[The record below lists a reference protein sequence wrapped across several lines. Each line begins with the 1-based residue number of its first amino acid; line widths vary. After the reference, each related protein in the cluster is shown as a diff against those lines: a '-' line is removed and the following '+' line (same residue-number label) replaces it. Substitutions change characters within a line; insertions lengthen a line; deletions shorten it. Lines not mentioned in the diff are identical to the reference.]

1 MTVRHTFK
9 HTHTHTH
16 TLTLIYKHSAEKLRE
31 DSEITRIFGGQL
43 RTQLVCPDC
52 AKTTV
57 YFEYH
62 RSVRALTSS
71 PLVTIG
77 LWDRI
82 CFLKKFLKLVFL
94 YINFPSYFFETFMT
108 LNHICMIVFILSL
121 FVSVSLSICLSLS
134 HTHTLSLSLCFS
146 LCPSLLSLYIS
157 LCLSLF
163 VCLSHCITVSLFHLD
178 PRLMRISPRTDC
190 FVYNIHFLVRIHLFK
205 MIQLSPN

>member
-77 LWDRI
+77 LRDRI

-121 FVSVSLSICLSLS
+121 FVSVCLSLT
-134 HTHTLSLSLCFS
+134 HTHTLSLTLFLSLSFS
-146 LCPSLLSLYIS
+146 PLSLYLSLSLS
-157 LCLSLF
+157 LCLSVSLH
-163 VCLSHCITVSLFHLD
+163 HCIT
-178 PRLMRISPRTDC
+178 
-190 FVYNIHFLVRIHLFK
+190 
-205 MIQLSPN
+205 LSS

>member
-62 RSVRALTSS
+62 RSVRALTS
-71 PLVTIG
+71 PPP
-77 LWDRI
+77 
-82 CFLKKFLKLVFL
+82 FLKLVFL
-94 YINFPSYFFETFMT
+94 YINFPSYFFGTFMT